1 MVRIDD
7 YSLRVESVREN
18 RIEAVR
24 IRDHS
29 KERRE
34 REAAQAAE
42 GGEGSSG
49 ESSSGEGSSGE
60 AA

>member
-34 REAAQAAE
+34 QEASAE
-42 GGEGSSG
+42 TSQPADGDDGSSG
-49 ESSSGEGSSGE
+49 
-60 AA
+60 AAA